1 MRYLPKISI
10 LLIIIST
17 IISCNRGPSK
27 PSDSNDC
34 LKYAEDV
41 LLPSAIGNYWK
52 YSMKVYTSFTDSVT
66 YSIVD
71 TLTVNYED
79 KNYKVFI
86 AKYDNE
92 GSDPN
97 WLYWNGPDGLYS
109 MGGLT
114 RTDTVIYPVL
124 QFKYPVSQGE
134 TWEVPR
140 MVYNLYGKEFY
151 IKDTITYTCIDT
163 NFLYITPLDTFQ
175 TYVYMFKIR
184 PAEDV
189 QDKEIYKC
197 YYTPSIGL
205 IAKTIGYEEP
215 HSKIFLYEYCLHL
228 R

>member
-1 MRYLPKISI
+1 MSYLPKISI
-10 LLIIIST
+10 LLIILSNL
-17 IISCNRGPSK
+17 ISCNRDTGGPGN
-27 PSDSNDC
+27 SDDC
-34 LKYAEDV
+34 LQYGEDA
-41 LLPSAIGNYWK
+41 LLPSEIGNYWK

-66 YSIVD
+66 YSIVE
-71 TLTVNYED
+71 TLTVNHED
-79 KNYKVFI
+79 RNYKLFI

-92 GSDPN
+92 GSEPN

-114 RTDTVIYPVL
+114 KTDTMIYPVL

-140 MVYNLYGKEFY
+140 MVYNFYGKEFY
-151 IKDTITYTCIDT
+151 IKDTTTYTCVDT
-163 NFLYITPLDTFQ
+163 NYSYITPLDTFQ
-175 TYVYMFKIR
+175 TYVYMFKRR

-189 QDKEIYKC
+189 QDKEIYNY

-205 IAKTIGYEEP
+205 IAKTIGYEEV